1 MNTVY
6 IEQDNLVI
14 HRNFE
19 HLLLTKYGKKINHIP
34 LIEVDTLVL
43 LDSCQI
49 TCPALELMF
58 EKNIDIIYMSK
69 NGKIKSRI
77 LSATGGGAVLRLAQ
91 HQAFM
96 NKGRKIKIAGKIVTA
111 KILNQKELISKYKK
125 YYSIGKY
132 KDIINKIEQYSN
144 KIKEINE
151 IDELMGYEGMSAKLF
166 WSCYKELI
174 INQDFTRRDYRPAP
188 DYINSALNLGYSFLA
203 NEISLCLAAEKFDLE
218 IGFLHSILYGRN
230 SLTLDIMEE
239 FRTAFIDSWLLKLFN
254 LKMLVKEHFKDREEN
269 FYLTKDGFKKFIE
282 LYHSHLEEGN
292 WKQVF
297 RNQILIFKNSLLE
310 NTEYKPYIWNQS
322 A

>member
-14 HRNFE
+14 HRNSE

-58 EKNIDIIYMSK
+58 EKNIDIIYM
-69 NGKIKSRI
+69 
-77 LSATGGGAVLRLAQ
+77 
-91 HQAFM
+91 
-96 NKGRKIKIAGKIVTA
+96 A
-111 KILNQKELISKYKK
+111 KI
-125 YYSIGKY
+125 
-132 KDIINKIEQYSN
+132 
-144 KIKEINE
+144 
-151 IDELMGYEGMSAKLF
+151 
-166 WSCYKELI
+166 
-174 INQDFTRRDYRPAP
+174 
-188 DYINSALNLGYSFLA
+188 GYSFLA